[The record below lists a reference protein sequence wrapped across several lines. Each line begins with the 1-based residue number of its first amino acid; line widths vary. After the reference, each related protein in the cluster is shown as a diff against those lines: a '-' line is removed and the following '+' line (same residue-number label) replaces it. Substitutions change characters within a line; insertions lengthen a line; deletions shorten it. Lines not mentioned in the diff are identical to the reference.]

1 VRGGISPFGQK
12 KHLPTVIDEIATLF
26 EIVYVSGGKRGL
38 DIGVAP
44 DDLIRVLDAKVA
56 GIAL

>member
-1 VRGGISPFGQK
+1 
-12 KHLPTVIDEIATLF
+12 
-26 EIVYVSGGKRGL
+26 VSGGKRGL

-56 GIAL
+56 DIAL